1 MRSHKFGL
9 DGFCA
14 VGPSLTSQK
23 QFDPALES
31 LVEVVS
37 AKFSAA
43 FESELVRLEELDQA
57 HKAEVGCQGEVK
69 LYKDETHY
77 DQWGIQIMVSY
88 RDAESLSLLTAQ
100 QQSGGV
106 SILCPCLR

>member
-9 DGFCA
+9 DGSCA
-14 VGPSLTSQK
+14 VGPSLTCQK

-43 FESELVRLEELDQA
+43 FESELVMRDRDQT

-106 SILCPCLR
+106 SILCPC